1 MSCDRSAARSA
12 TIEKRLA
19 RSPQSRAVY
28 VSRMLTDSD
37 EPRRRLWPI
46 LAILG
51 AGLIAL
57 ALGLLSLRTT
67 PPPASD
73 AFNPA
78 GAGLRTQ
85 AEFQRLVL
93 EIRGIVAGQLA
104 LRADATRTDRA
115 IITLRMDAK
124 PEELARAFTA
134 IERKYNVK
142 IDDASVIAVMQ
153 TADARALLLR
163 MTIEEIAII
172 AWRCGAR
179 PVQSPLA
186 P

>member
-1 MSCDRSAARSA
+1 M
-12 TIEKRLA
+12 
-19 RSPQSRAVY
+19 
-28 VSRMLTDSD
+28 
-37 EPRRRLWPI
+37 

-57 ALGLLSLRTT
+57 ALGLLSLRS
-67 PPPASD
+67 PAPPAAD
-73 AFNPA
+73 ALNPA

-85 AEFQRLVL
+85 TEFQRLVL
-93 EIRGIVAGQLA
+93 EIRGIVAGQFA

-115 IITLRMDAK
+115 LITLRMDAK
-124 PEELARAFTA
+124 PEELARAFAA
-134 IERKYNVK
+134 IERKYHIK
-142 IDDASVIAVMQ
+142 IDDASVVAVMQ

-163 MTIEEIAII
+163 MTVEEIAII

-179 PVQSPLA
+179 PLQSPLQ

>member
-1 MSCDRSAARSA
+1 MS
-12 TIEKRLA
+12 T
-19 RSPQSRAVY
+19 Q
-28 VSRMLTDSD
+28 SD

-57 ALGLLSLRTT
+57 ALGLLSLRTS
-67 PPPASD
+67 PPPAPD
-73 AFNPA
+73 ALNPA
-78 GAGLRTQ
+78 GTGLRTE

-93 EIRGIVAGQLA
+93 EIRSIVAGQFA

-115 IITLRMDAK
+115 LITLRMDAR
-124 PEELARAFTA
+124 PEELARAFNA

-142 IDDASVIAVMQ
+142 IDDASVVAVMQ
-153 TADARALLLR
+153 TTDARALLLR

-179 PVQSPLA
+179 PASSPLK